1 MEYYSGHDDK
11 ITPCTVQVGRQVTAT
26 SCATRCS
33 DKLLLVYRRIFVK
46 IFRLRNRILSPQQVA
61 QIQSDFCIPIP
72 SPDGYVEGRCK
83 CVASLNVHLWCNFTV
98 TSANQTALY
107 SAFVWLCPIYSDTWC
122 LNCASVLGK
131 EMFFCVFRFVIHSD
145 GMCRKLGFNGR
156 RYALLPTFY
165 KQDLYWF
172 SFYHLAKKVPK
183 WFLISFYYAAGSV
196 SGRNEGQ
203 LSVDWLSERAWWP
216 ILSTRDYLLSPASKL
231 LVLAL

>member
-1 MEYYSGHDDK
+1 M
-11 ITPCTVQVGRQVTAT
+11 
-26 SCATRCS
+26 
-33 DKLLLVYRRIFVK
+33 
-46 IFRLRNRILSPQQVA
+46 
-61 QIQSDFCIPIP
+61 
-72 SPDGYVEGRCK
+72 
-83 CVASLNVHLWCNFTV
+83 ASLNVHLWCNFTV

-107 SAFVWLCPIYSDTWC
+107 SAVVWFCPIYSDTWC

-145 GMCRKLGFNGR
+145 GMCGKLGFNGR

-165 KQDLYWF
+165 KQDLYRF
-172 SFYHLAKKVPK
+172 SFYHLTKKVPK

-196 SGRNEGQ
+196 SGQNEGQ
-203 LSVDWLSERAWWP
+203 LSVDWLPERTWWP

>member
-1 MEYYSGHDDK
+1 M
-11 ITPCTVQVGRQVTAT
+11 
-26 SCATRCS
+26 
-33 DKLLLVYRRIFVK
+33 
-46 IFRLRNRILSPQQVA
+46 
-61 QIQSDFCIPIP
+61 
-72 SPDGYVEGRCK
+72 
-83 CVASLNVHLWCNFTV
+83 ASLNVHLWCNFTV

-145 GMCRKLGFNGR
+145 GLCWKLGFNGR

-172 SFYHLAKKVPK
+172 SFYHLTKKVPK

-203 LSVDWLSERAWWP
+203 LSVDWLPERAWWP
-216 ILSTRDYLLSPASKL
+216 ILSTRDYLRFLLISWRKSFSLAWLSAFTKSFAETRKDFAEYWMKL
-231 LVLAL
+231 LFERGGPNAHS